1 MAGGLPCI
9 LNGAMLTQLATVKA
23 RLNISPADTTQ
34 DDLLTRAIAA
44 VSARFDQECNRTFA
58 RTVGLAQ
65 EFRATDREIIAE
77 CYPVETVTKFEAKRT
92 EAEGWVEQTGADY
105 LLRQGCIITLTAPLC
120 FASESL
126 MPAVA
131 RVTYTGGCVLPGTA
145 PSPGQTALPADVET
159 AAVEQVAVWY
169 QNRDK
174 LGLIRH
180 WPSSGTYLVLSQLPL
195 LPQVTAMIRPYRR
208 WAI

>member
-1 MAGGLPCI
+1 
-9 LNGAMLTQLATVKA
+9 MLTQLTTMKA

-44 VSARFDQECNRTFA
+44 VSARFDHECNRTLA
-58 RTVGLAQ
+58 RTVDATQ
-65 EFRATDREIIAE
+65 EFLATEREIVAQ
-77 CYPVETVTKFEAKRT
+77 CYPIEAVTKFEVKTT
-92 EAEGWVEQTGADY
+92 EVEDWVERTVTDY
-105 LLRQGCIITLTAPLC
+105 LVRQACVISLGAPL
-120 FASESL
+120 S
-126 MPAVA
+126 VA
-131 RVTYTGGCVLPGTA
+131 PQVALINTAIGRVTYTGGYVQPGTT
-145 PSPGQTALPADVET
+145 PSPGQTPLPSDLES

-195 LPQVTAMIRPYRR
+195 LPQVVAMIRPYRR